1 MLSWGWV
8 LPSMQYWFSL
18 LVCNLYYNH
27 WQKSWDTFAFLAHF
41 PLHTVPAPPLTPQT
55 TLDASTQNFVRVLTL
70 YRVAGVR
77 SARKLRKGCTVL
89 WGNQEITEQ
98 YEYCITVPLGLL
110 SMIVGLISVAIISP
124 VDVPLL
130 QGKSINRP
138 ECLTLPSRFHMGS
151 LWNQYIP
158 QLWYQLTQSS

>member
-1 MLSWGWV
+1 ML
-8 LPSMQYWFSL
+8 YWFSV

-27 WQKSWDTFAFLAHF
+27 LQKSWDTFAFLEHF
-41 PLHTVPAPPLTPQT
+41 TIHTSPTPPLNPQT
-55 TLDASTQNFVRVLTL
+55 TLDASIHNFFRALTL
-70 YRVAGVR
+70 YRVVGVR

-98 YEYCITVPLGLL
+98 LYEYCITVPLGLL
-110 SMIVGLISVAIISP
+110 SMIVGLISIAIISP

-130 QGKSINRP
+130 QGISINRP
-138 ECLTLPSRFHMGS
+138 EWLKLPSRFHMGS